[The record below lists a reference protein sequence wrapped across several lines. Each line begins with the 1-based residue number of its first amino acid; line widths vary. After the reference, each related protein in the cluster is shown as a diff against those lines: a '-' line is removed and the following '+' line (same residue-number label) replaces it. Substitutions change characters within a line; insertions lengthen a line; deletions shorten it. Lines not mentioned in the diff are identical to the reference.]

1 MQLVVKRL
9 LLVLAV
15 GGLGLLPQLAYAD
28 PVGQGL
34 NSLFLGVGVVVAV
47 IILAGF
53 LLGVILS
60 VTLSRAPD
68 IVAYLLAFLTL
79 GWGLLTYAC
88 FNWLLNPFRYSM
100 GLNQAYGPP
109 SEWHPTTSAWFW
121 ADAGCALL
129 GLAIAWYKWHRRY
142 QELQR
147 IADIEAS
154 LR

>member
-1 MQLVVKRL
+1 VNRL

-15 GGLGLLPQLAYAD
+15 SGLGLLPQLAYAD
-28 PVGQGL
+28 PGGQAL
-34 NSLFLGVGVVVAV
+34 NSLFLGGGVVVAI

-53 LLGVILS
+53 LLGVILA

-88 FNWLLNPFRYSM
+88 FNWLLNPFMYEM
-100 GLNQAYGPP
+100 GLNQAYPPP
-109 SEWHPTTSAWFW
+109 SEWHSTTIAWFW

-129 GLAIAWYKWHRRY
+129 GLALAWYKWHRRY

-147 IADIEAS
+147 IAAIEAS

>member
-15 GGLGLLPQLAYAD
+15 GGLGLPQLAYAD
-28 PVGQGL
+28 PGGQAL

-53 LLGVILS
+53 LLGLILS

-88 FNWLLNPFRYSM
+88 FNWLLNPFMYNR

-109 SEWHPTTSAWFW
+109 S
-121 ADAGCALL
+121 
-129 GLAIAWYKWHRRY
+129 
-142 QELQR
+142 
-147 IADIEAS
+147 
-154 LR
+154 

>member
-28 PVGQGL
+28 PGGQGL
-34 NSLFLGVGVVVAV
+34 NSLFLGVGVMVAV

-53 LLGVILS
+53 LLGIILS
-60 VTLSRAPD
+60 ATLSRATV
-68 IVAYLLAFLTL
+68 IVAYLLAF
-79 GWGLLTYAC
+79 LLTYAC
-88 FNWLLNPFRYSM
+88 FNWLLNPFMYNM
-100 GLNQAYGPP
+100 GLNQAYRPP

-129 GLAIAWYKWHRRY
+129 GLAVAWYKWHRRY
-142 QELQR
+142 QELQC